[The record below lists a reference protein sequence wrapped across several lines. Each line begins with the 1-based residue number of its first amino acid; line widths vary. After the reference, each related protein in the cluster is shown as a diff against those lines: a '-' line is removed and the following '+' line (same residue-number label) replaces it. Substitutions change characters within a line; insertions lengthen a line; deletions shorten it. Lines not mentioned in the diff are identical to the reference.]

1 MHYWYNVETGQ
12 VEQDDN
18 ADRAQNRMG
27 PYATEADAR
36 AALEKARER
45 TAAWDEQER
54 REAAAEGRDPD
65 DHGIFS

>member
-18 ADRAQNRMG
+18 ADRLQNRLG
-27 PYATEADAR
+27 PYASEAEAR
-36 AALEKARER
+36 QALEKARER
-45 TAAWDEQER
+45 TKAWEDEER
-54 REAAAEGRDPD
+54 REAEAEGRDPD